1 MNSSIVLT
9 FTVDDE
15 PGRVK
20 LLSHAVVTH
29 DGNWLESRMSCLAGK
44 FVGIVRI
51 QIPDTKLDALTQ
63 ALQALEQQGFTIAVE
78 KFNIAQ
84 AALEKPQALSITIV
98 GQDRPGIVH
107 EISQALAQH
116 QVNVTELRSDVSNA
130 PLSGEPLFEATA
142 DAHVP
147 AELNLDKLSEQLE
160 AVANELNI
168 DISLALADEF

>member
-9 FTVDDE
+9 FTVDDQ

-20 LLSHAVVTH
+20 LLSHTVVTH
-29 DGNWLESRMSCLAGK
+29 GGNWLESRMSCLAGK

-51 QIPDTKLDALTQ
+51 QIAKHKLDDLTQ
-63 ALQALEQQGFTIAVE
+63 ALQALQQQGFHIVVE
-78 KFNIAQ
+78 EFG
-84 AALEKPQALSITIV
+84 AAATTAAKQQALSITIV

-116 QVNVTELRSDVSNA
+116 QINVTELRSDVKNA

-147 AELNLDKLSEQLE
+147 SALNLDQLNEELE
-160 AVANELNI
+160 AVANALNI
-168 DISLALADEF
+168 DISLALADEE

>member
-9 FTVDDE
+9 FTVNDE

-20 LLSHAVVTH
+20 LLSHTVVTH

-44 FVGIVRI
+44 FVGIARV
-51 QIPDTKLDALTQ
+51 QIADTKREALTQ
-63 ALQALEQQGFTIAVE
+63 ALQALHQQGFTIVVE
-78 KFNIAQ
+78 DFD
-84 AALEKPQALSITIV
+84 AAAAPAAKQQALSITIV

-116 QVNVTELRSDVSNA
+116 QINVTELRSDVSNA

-147 AELNLDKLSEQLE
+147 AELNLDKLSEQLD

-168 DISLALADEF
+168 DISLALADED

>member
-1 MNSSIVLT
+1 MHSSIVLT
-9 FTVDDE
+9 FTVNDE
-15 PGRVK
+15 PGRVN
-20 LLSHAVVTH
+20 LLSHTVVTH

-51 QIPDTKLDALTQ
+51 QVNDAKLEALTQ
-63 ALQALEQQGFTIAVE
+63 GLEELQQHGFTIFVE
-78 KFNIAQ
+78 KFDAASAPAAQ
-84 AALEKPQALSITIV
+84 QQELSITIV

-116 QVNVTELRSDVSNA
+116 HVNVTELRSDVSNA
-130 PLSGEPLFEATA
+130 PLSGEPLFEAAA

-147 AELNLDKLSEQLE
+147 ADLNLDKLSEQLD

-168 DISLALADEF
+168 DISLALADEK